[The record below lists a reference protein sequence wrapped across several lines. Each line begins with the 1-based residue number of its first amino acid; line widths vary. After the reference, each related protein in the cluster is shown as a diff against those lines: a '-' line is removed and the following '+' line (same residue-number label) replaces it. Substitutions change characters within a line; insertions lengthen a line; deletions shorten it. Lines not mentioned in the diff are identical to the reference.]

1 MRKGKS
7 GTVEIS
13 HATVDSDKRETESPA
28 RPAAPHPPPEG
39 RREREREWEARE
51 RIAWTEPPRGAAN
64 LVYER
69 RLLFFFVCVRVLSGE
84 RLIRVTPQAKV
95 AWDRVETDATR
106 RARREIRA
114 STTTK
119 TTTTTTMEQQTK
131 WTEEEI
137 HTLSVALKKFPADR
151 YSPLGRYLKV
161 SSLLPNKGVRDVALR
176 VKWLSKR
183 EEKKNKKGSN
193 SSSKRKADKANKSD
207 SSAYHGQQSALGEK
221 ANVLYAPITGVLD
234 ENIVVIKQIQQNMMH
249 NKVRENT
256 DLLLK
261 FRDNLM
267 KAQGAMGSIGG
278 VMKSMPPLPAQVN
291 TQLVRSVLPSKNS

>member
-1 MRKGKS
+1 
-7 GTVEIS
+7 
-13 HATVDSDKRETESPA
+13 
-28 RPAAPHPPPEG
+28 
-39 RREREREWEARE
+39 
-51 RIAWTEPPRGAAN
+51 
-64 LVYER
+64 
-69 RLLFFFVCVRVLSGE
+69 LSGE

-119 TTTTTTMEQQTK
+119 TTTKTTMEQQTK

-161 SSLLPNKGVRDVALR
+161 SSLLTNKGVRDVALR